1 MDPPGVAPYIGMVV
15 LSSAQIEQIAKEMAV
30 RHLSPQAVDHVSSQ
44 QIVDSQGR
52 DAVRIT
58 ITLTSKV
65 GHQLN
70 GDAVLDTLVAIQ
82 HRFAEQGEDRLPIV
96 EYAEAG
102 EVTEADEFGDAEP

>member
-1 MDPPGVAPYIGMVV
+1 MDPPGVAPYIGTIV

-30 RHLSPQAVDHVSSQ
+30 QHLSPEAVDHVSSQ

-58 ITLTSKV
+58 ITLTSKTA
-65 GHQLN
+65 QRLS

-82 HRFAEQGEDRLPIV
+82 NRFAEKGEDRLPIV
-96 EYAEAG
+96 ENAEAG
-102 EVTEADEFGDAEP
+102 EVTEADELGDAEP